1 MTEPRKVGEVMT
13 PNPVSISEAASLQ
26 EAAGL
31 LNSKAITG
39 LPVVDANGALVGV
52 LSQTDLIKAQA
63 SPQLHE
69 SWRGLAVGEIMTKPA
84 LTILA
89 TAGLDEA
96 ARLMGERRVHR
107 LVVTDAAATP
117 IGIISASDL
126 VRSWLG

>member
-1 MTEPRKVGEVMT
+1 MTEPRKVGDVMT

-39 LPVVDANGALVGV
+39 LPVVDAGGTLVGV

-63 SPQLHE
+63 NPQLHE

-84 LTILA
+84 LTIPSS
-89 TAGLDEA
+89 AGLDEA

-126 VRSWLG
+126 VRSWLR

>member
-1 MTEPRKVGEVMT
+1 MTEPRKVGDVMT

-31 LNSKAITG
+31 LNSKSITG
-39 LPVVDANGALVGV
+39 LPVVDSSGALVGV

-63 SPQLHE
+63 NPQLHE
-69 SWRGLAVGEIMTKPA
+69 SWRGLPVGEIMTKPA
-84 LTILA
+84 LTIPS

-96 ARLMGERRVHR
+96 ARLMGERKVHR
-107 LVVTDAAATP
+107 LVVTDAAAAP